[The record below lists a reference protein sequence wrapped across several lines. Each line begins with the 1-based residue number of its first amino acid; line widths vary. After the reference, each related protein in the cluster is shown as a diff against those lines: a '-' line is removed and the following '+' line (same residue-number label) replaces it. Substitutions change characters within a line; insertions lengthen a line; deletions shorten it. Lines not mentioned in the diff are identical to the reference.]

1 MRDATRTVVE
11 RLPGPVAPLVDAVT
25 RSHTLTLAAGLAFF
39 GLISLAPAI
48 GFALGLLR
56 LVTGDAT
63 AEALT
68 SALEDTFPHT
78 LGLADLI
85 DQMQDRAG
93 RYAGLAFLVLLWPAT
108 TLASGWTRALDAVNE
123 EDSTGGL
130 RGLRGRAKGL
140 LVGGGLLGGLLVILG
155 LAATATTLAGGER
168 PVLLVAAFGG
178 GLGVIFAF
186 CLAAYRW
193 LPSESHDVATLWR
206 GALIATAGV
215 VATTVG
221 FAVALGYADQL
232 AEQYPPALSTA
243 VVLGLWLYFANT
255 ALLFGEQYNAIRRR
269 RERPE
274 EERGHRERAAGEV

>member
-1 MRDATRTVVE
+1 ME
-11 RLPGPVAPLVDAVT
+11 RLPGPVQPLVADAT
-25 RSHTLTLAAGLAFF
+25 RSHTLTLSAGLAFF

-48 GFALGLLR
+48 GFALGMLR

-63 AEALT
+63 ADALT
-68 SALEDTFPHT
+68 NALEDTFPET
-78 LGLADLI
+78 LGLANLI

-93 RYAGLAFLVLLWPAT
+93 RYAGLSLLVLLWPAT

-130 RGLRGRAKGL
+130 RGLRGRAQGL
-140 LVGGGLLGGLLVILG
+140 LVGGGLLAGLLAILG
-155 LAATATTLAGGER
+155 LAAAATTLAGAER
-168 PVLLVAAFGG
+168 PILLVVAVLGG
-178 GLGVIFAF
+178 AGVVFVF

-193 LPSESHDVATLWR
+193 LPTETHDVSTLWP
-206 GALIATAGV
+206 GALLATAGV
-215 VATTVG
+215 AVTTAG

-232 AEQYPPALSTA
+232 ADQYPPALSTA

-255 ALLFGEQYNAIRRR
+255 ALLLGEQYNAIRRR

-274 EERGHRERAAGEV
+274 EERRHQERAPAEDA